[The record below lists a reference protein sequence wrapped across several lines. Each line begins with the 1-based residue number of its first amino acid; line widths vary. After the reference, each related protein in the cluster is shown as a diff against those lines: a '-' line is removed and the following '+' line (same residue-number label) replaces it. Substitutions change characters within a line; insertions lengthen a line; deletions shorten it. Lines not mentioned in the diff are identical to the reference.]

1 MCTELYYLGATYI
14 RYILLTFLQHL
25 DVVAEIDVCQV
36 LDDDVKS
43 LAPDVLDHLLLI
55 VLVIVV
61 EHVVRTALGHDVHA
75 VFGASC
81 ADDGSSESSAIAEKK
96 ENYIKRKRSCP
107 IF

>member
-1 MCTELYYLGATYI
+1 MYI
-14 RYILLTFLQHL
+14 RFTYNVHVLTFLQHL
-25 DVVAEIDVCQV
+25 DVVAEINVCQV

-61 EHVVRTALGHDVHA
+61 EHVVRTALGDDVHA

-81 ADDGSSESSAIAEKK
+81 ADDGSSKSSAVVEKR
-96 ENYIKRKRSCP
+96 NIT
-107 IF
+107 